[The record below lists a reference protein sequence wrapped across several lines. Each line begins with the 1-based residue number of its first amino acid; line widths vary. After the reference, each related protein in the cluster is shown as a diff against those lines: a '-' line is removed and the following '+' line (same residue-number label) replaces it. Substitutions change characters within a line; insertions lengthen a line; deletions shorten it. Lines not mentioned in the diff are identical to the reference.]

1 MEISHSAQFL
11 QFAFERRF
19 AYPAFNVWNLEIG
32 KALVQAATEEEAP
45 VILQTFYGDLHY
57 CGSVELSAATHA
69 VIAEIGRAHV

>member
-32 KALVQAATEEEAP
+32 KALVKGLPGATAGRCKN
-45 VILQTFYGDLHY
+45 VLGT
-57 CGSVELSAATHA
+57 SASAYFD
-69 VIAEIGRAHV
+69 